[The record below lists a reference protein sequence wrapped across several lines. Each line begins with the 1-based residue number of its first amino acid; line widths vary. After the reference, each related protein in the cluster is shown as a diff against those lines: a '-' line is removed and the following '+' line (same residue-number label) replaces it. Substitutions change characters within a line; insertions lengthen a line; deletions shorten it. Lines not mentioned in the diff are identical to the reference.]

1 MKLHLLIGIL
11 VMLLWLP
18 QSVLSQVSGNVPP
31 QYNFRSTSA
40 YRPNENA
47 AQQQANMR
55 VQGNAFYKT
64 YTVPMAAQEI
74 SMPTG
79 EHLSPIRRGGSGGG
93 GGFGPDN
100 PVDPFAPPV
109 GDVPWWLMVV
119 LAGAVIIIKK
129 SKTRKKDKIENEQIV

>member
-1 MKLHLLIGIL
+1 
-11 VMLLWLP
+11 MLLWLP

-40 YRPNENA
+40 YRPNEKLT
-47 AQQQANMR
+47 QGQANMR
-55 VQGNAFYKT
+55 VTENAFYKT

-93 GGFGPDN
+93 GFGPDD
-100 PVDPFAPPV
+100 PVDPFEPPV
-109 GDVPWWLMVV
+109 GDVPWWLMAA
-119 LAGAVIIIKK
+119 LAGTVIIIKK

>member
-1 MKLHLLIGIL
+1 MKLHLLIGIIVIL
-11 VMLLWLP
+11 MWLP

-31 QYNFRSTSA
+31 QYNFRSTSV
-40 YRPNENA
+40 YRPNDQMN
-47 AQQQANMR
+47 QQQVNAI
-55 VQGNAFYKT
+55 VPGNAFCKT

-93 GGFGPDN
+93 GGFGPDD

-119 LAGAVIIIKK
+119 LAGTVIIIKK